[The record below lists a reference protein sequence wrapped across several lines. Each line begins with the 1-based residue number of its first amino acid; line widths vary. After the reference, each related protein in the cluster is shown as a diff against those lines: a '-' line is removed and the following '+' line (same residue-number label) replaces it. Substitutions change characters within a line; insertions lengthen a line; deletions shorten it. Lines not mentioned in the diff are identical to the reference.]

1 MILVKLKEAIEAY
14 KTRKGL
20 RKFTYRDLSEAS
32 GVPYGTIQAIGNRE
46 VYSTTFHT
54 LDRICR
60 ALETTPCEILHY
72 DPDTP
77 HPKAGAGRGNR

>member
-46 VYSTTFHT
+46 VYSTTFYT

-60 ALETTPCEILHY
+60 ALETTPGELLHY
-72 DPDTP
+72 DPQRP
-77 HPKAGAGRGNR
+77 HPRAGGGRAAR